1 VEIVAPLKEIVDVIK
16 ESGGD
21 GFKFCYQC
29 GLCDTVCPW
38 NKVRTFSMRRIIRE
52 ATFGLTE
59 IESEE
64 MWRCTTCGNCPQQCP
79 RGVKIIESGVALR
92 RIATEY
98 GVFPTPVRPVRTI
111 SASLAGEGNPVNEKR
126 ANRADWAQ
134 GLSVKPFTEGMEVLY
149 FPGCYLCYDPR
160 LKKVA
165 GATASILN
173 RAGIDFGILGAKES
187 CCGESIRKTGDEE
200 LFKRLAREN
209 IKTFVDHGVKKILV
223 SSPHCYHTFKNEY
236 SEFMVNFEVVHI
248 SQFLFELLKE
258 GRLELSGE
266 YGKKV
271 TYHDPCYLGRHN
283 GIYEEPREVLKKIP
297 GLELN
302 EMPDSRRDSLCCG
315 GGGGRIWMETLK
327 GERFSDLR
335 LEQASGVGAEVLV
348 TSCPYC
354 ITHFEE
360 SRLALEDSESKAAGD
375 SNVIEIKDITEII
388 SEVIS

>member
-1 VEIVAPLKEIVDVIK
+1 VETVAPLKEIIDVIK
-16 ESGGD
+16 ESGGE
-21 GFKFCYQC
+21 GFRFCYQC

-38 NKVRTFSMRRIIRE
+38 NRVRTFSMRKIVRQ

-59 IESEE
+59 IESED
-64 MWRCTTCGNCPQQCP
+64 MWLCTTCGNCPRQCP

-98 GVFPTPVRPVRTI
+98 GVFPTPVRAVRTV
-111 SASLAGEGNPVNEKR
+111 SASLMGEGNPLNEKR
-126 ANRADWAQ
+126 ANRADWAE
-134 GLSVKPFTEGMEVLY
+134 GLSVKTFSEGMEILY
-149 FPGCYLCYDPR
+149 FPGCYLSYDPR

-165 GATASILN
+165 RATAAILN
-173 RAGIDFGILGAKES
+173 RAGVDFGILGSKEN

-209 IKTFVDHGVKKILV
+209 IKTFIDNGVKKILV

-236 SEFMVNFEVVHI
+236 PEFKVNFEVIHI
-248 SQFLFELLKE
+248 SQYLFELIRE
-258 GRLELSGE
+258 GRLKITGD
-266 YGKKV
+266 YGKKI

-283 GIYEEPREVLKKIP
+283 GIFDEPRQALMKIP
-297 GLELN
+297 GLELI
-302 EMPDSRRDSLCCG
+302 EMPDTRLNSLCCG

-335 LEQASGVGAEVLV
+335 LEQAIGVGAEVLV

-360 SRLALEDSESKAAGD
+360 SRIALEDNKAT
-375 SNVIEIKDITEII
+375 EIKDITEII
-388 SEVIS
+388 AEVI